1 MNIKVE
7 QKKEY
12 IKPQMTV
19 VECEHEGMLCASNP
33 EVIYDDDD
41 MDAEFLPTQSE

>member
-1 MNIKVE
+1 MNIKIE

-19 VECEHEGMLCASNP
+19 VECEHEGVLCASGCDNC
-33 EVIYDDDD
+33 EECDEDNVWIKLED
-41 MDAEFLPTQSE
+41 E

>member
-1 MNIKVE
+1 MNIKIE

-19 VECEHEGMLCASNP
+19 IECEHEGVLCASCDGTP
-33 EVIYDDDD
+33 DEEKVYLEYDD
-41 MDAEFLPTQSE
+41 